1 MVDYHIDLFFP
12 NVLIDRIQLNDK
24 NAVPV
29 SRKYCRKISFP
40 NYSSIGLNYVRNIAT
55 ISP

>member
-29 SRKYCRKISFP
+29 SWKHCRKISFA
-40 NYSSIGLNYVRNIAT
+40 NYSSVGLNYVCNIAT
-55 ISP
+55 VSP